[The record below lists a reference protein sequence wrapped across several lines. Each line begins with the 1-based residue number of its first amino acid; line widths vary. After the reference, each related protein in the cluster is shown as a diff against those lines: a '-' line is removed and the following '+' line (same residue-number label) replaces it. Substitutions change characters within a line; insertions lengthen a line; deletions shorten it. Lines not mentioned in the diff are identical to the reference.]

1 MDGVDNMSLTVA
13 DVLKFSDATKE
24 IVVLAGS
31 KGLSRQIKDVLIME
45 SPDGHFWVKS
55 GDFLISSGFS
65 FKNNIKSLNETIRIL
80 NEKNAASLVIKT
92 GRFIDSVP
100 TSALRLA
107 NQLNFPLLEMPFE
120 MGYRELTWPIM
131 RIIIQNEESSLLLQ
145 DKFRTLLW
153 QAYSERHNIDEVLNL
168 VCSHSGKTLLLLDSR
183 LDTIKYLENP
193 KHNGCY
199 ENIEPIIQQVENIIL
214 GKENEVFKVAGI
226 EGLVFIIRTAD
237 EILGYFCVISDKEI
251 EEEVKKAMPQ
261 CLPYLTIFMLE
272 YNKKQERSVFTKE
285 DFMIDLLFGNYLSK
299 SQLERGARTF
309 NLDFGLSYMV
319 MVFQQQGTINSQLSK
334 SKASHFISEIGL
346 QLRLKH
352 RLEFIQKDGHLIVLY
367 PFDKSINYVSLKK
380 EMLKAYNTFI
390 EMIQCEYPKIEF
402 YMGAGGLHSSLFQI
416 HKNYHEALI
425 SLKFGPSIYG
435 SEEKTYF
442 FNDLKLFHTLFL
454 FKDHSAMVELYND
467 TVKKLKDYDAERST
481 ELVKTLLAYFNS
493 NHSIKIA
500 SDNLYVHR
508 NTFYKRMAKISEITG
523 MSLTD
528 NTDGHLLLQLAL
540 KLDSIYSLESTGKT
554 TN

>member
-1 MDGVDNMSLTVA
+1 MDGVDKMSLTVA
-13 DVLKFSDATKE
+13 DVLKLSDATKE

-45 SPDGHFWVKS
+45 SPDGHFWVKN

-65 FKNNIKSLNETIRIL
+65 FKDNLKSLDETIRIL
-80 NEKNAASLVIKT
+80 NEKNAASLVIKK
-92 GRFIDSVP
+92 GRFIDTVP
-100 TSALRLA
+100 TSALRLS

-131 RIIIQNEESSLLLQ
+131 RIIIQNEEKSLLVQ
-145 DKFRTLLW
+145 DNFRTLLW
-153 QAYSERHNIDEVLNL
+153 QAYNERHNIDDVLNL

-193 KHNGCY
+193 KHRGCY
-199 ENIEPIIQQVENIIL
+199 KNMGPIIQQVENIVL
-214 GKENEVFKVAGI
+214 GKEKEGFNVAGI
-226 EGLVFIIRTAD
+226 DGLVFIIKTAD
-237 EILGYFCVISDKEI
+237 EILGNLCVISDQEI
-251 EEEVKKAMPQ
+251 EEKEKKTMPQ

-285 DFMIDLLFGNYLSK
+285 DFMIGLLFGNYLSK
-299 SQLERGARTF
+299 SQLERGAKTF

-319 MVFQQQGTINSQLSK
+319 MVFQQQGTIDCELSK
-334 SKASHFISEIGL
+334 NKASHILSEVGL
-346 QLRLKH
+346 KIRLKQ
-352 RLEFIQKDGHLIVLY
+352 RLEFIQKEGHLIVLY
-367 PFDKSINYVSLKK
+367 PFDKSMNYVSLKK
-380 EMLKAYNTFI
+380 EMLKAYNFFI
-390 EMIQCEYPKIEF
+390 GIIKSEYPKIDF
-402 YMGAGGLHSSLFQI
+402 YMGVGGHHSSLFQI

-435 SEEKTYF
+435 SEGNTYF

-467 TVKKLKDYDAERST
+467 TIKKLKDYDAERST

-493 NHSIKIA
+493 NYSIKVA
-500 SDNLYVHR
+500 SENLYVHR
-508 NTFYKRMAKISEITG
+508 NTFYKRMAKISEITS

-540 KLDSIYSLESTGKT
+540 KLDSIYSLESTGKA